1 MVMEVFEL
9 IKKYLSESRMMQIAT
24 SDNGQPWVC
33 TVYYVEDDKQNL
45 YWLSLP
51 TRRHSQE
58 IASSS
63 KIAVAIPVKFDKN
76 PIIGIQADGVAEVI
90 DDAAIVSKIMQKY
103 TAKYQTGKDFYDNF
117 IAGKNQHRLYK
128 FTPSKYFLFD
138 EVNFSDGEKH
148 EWAP

>member
-1 MVMEVFEL
+1 MEISEL
-9 IKKYLSESRMMQIAT
+9 IKKHLAESRMMQIAT
-24 SDNGQPWVC
+24 SDNRQPWIC

-76 PIIGIQADGVAEVI
+76 PIIGIQAEGLAEVI
-90 DDAAIVSKIMQKY
+90 NVPAIVAEIMQKY
-103 TAKYQTGKDFYDNF
+103 TEKYESGKDFYDNF
-117 IAGKNQHRLYK
+117 LAGKNQHLLYK
-128 FTPSKYFLFD
+128 FTPSKYVLFD
-138 EVNFSDGEKH
+138 EVSFPENTRK
-148 EWAP
+148 EWNL